1 MGLEQDMKERI
12 QFYWRRIRE
21 GRLKEMINQ
30 TIWIYSYVRKY
41 WLSII
46 IYTGIGLVG
55 TGVSMVISFL
65 SKDLV
70 DVITQHKASE
80 LIKTFVMY
88 ISFTMINVVIS
99 QILDYI
105 SSMVCI
111 RVDNEIKADIFEKML
126 LTQLEPLMAYHTGDL
141 LTRWSSDASNISDG
155 VLSFVP
161 NLVINFAKFIS
172 ALAIVLYYDPIF
184 ALLAMAGMPVSLLM
198 SKTLLTRMQSRNK
211 ESAALSARMM
221 GFNQETFSNIQT
233 IKAFDLIP
241 LYVRTLRQYQREF
254 WNLRKKYEK
263 LGIVIAIFMNFV
275 SLAVSYG
282 CYGFGIYRVWTG
294 DITYGTMTLF
304 LSMAGTLTGT
314 LGSLSSMI
322 PTAISLTTS
331 AGRLIDIIGMPRED
345 YSEYKT
351 VEKFY
356 KRNKDVGLVLSV
368 HNMDYAY
375 YNGNQVFKN
384 TDFIARPHEI
394 VALVGPSGEGKTT
407 FLRIVLALLE
417 PQQGEMKIYGSD
429 RESDKVEYSPSV
441 RQLFSYVPQ
450 GNTMFSGTV
459 AENMRNVKPE
469 ATDEEIIQSLKIAC
483 AWEFIEKLPDGIN
496 SKIGERGGG
505 FSEGQA
511 QRLSI
516 ARALMKKSPIL
527 LMDEATSALDVGTEQ
542 RILHNIMRDEYPRTC
557 IVTTHRL
564 SVLTICRRVY
574 AIRNKRCEALTAE
587 EIEQMKS
594 EATIQD

>member
-55 TGVSMVISFL
+55 TGVSMLISFL
-65 SKDLV
+65 SRDLV
-70 DVITQHKASE
+70 DVITQHKSSE
-80 LIKTFVMY
+80 LVKTFVMY
-88 ISFTMINVVIS
+88 IAFSLVNLIIS
-99 QILDYI
+99 RILEYI
-105 SSMVCI
+105 SAMICI

-161 NLVINFAKFIS
+161 SLVINFVKFVS
-172 ALAIVLYYDPIF
+172 ALAIVLYNDPIF

-211 ESAALSARMM
+211 ESAALGARMM

-263 LGIVIAIFMNFV
+263 LGIVISIFMSFV
-275 SLAVSYG
+275 GMAVSYS
-282 CYGFGIYRVWTG
+282 CYAFGIYRVWTG

-304 LSMAGTLTGT
+304 LSMSGTLTGA
-314 LGSLSSMI
+314 LSSLTGMV
-322 PTAISLTTS
+322 PSAISLTTS

-356 KRNKDVGLVLSV
+356 KRNKDVGVVLSV

-417 PQQGEMKIYGSD
+417 PQQGEMKICGAD
-429 RESDKVEYSPSV
+429 RESDKVDYSPSV

-564 SVLTICRRVY
+564 SVLTICHRVY